1 MEYVLLSSLCISS
14 ISLFSI
20 YRSLH
25 CVSLPTLNYQV
36 IVEMEIEVKRGE
48 IVTRHYMSTG
58 TVLEPTSVAGM
69 ERYYLPYLKVKG
81 GKKEELIPVVMGV
94 SLLTTL
100 SVTKNYKEVE
110 AFLELFKD
118 EHYILSYCPYVGME
132 GDIEE

>member
-1 MEYVLLSSLCISS
+1 M
-14 ISLFSI
+14 
-20 YRSLH
+20 
-25 CVSLPTLNYQV
+25 
-36 IVEMEIEVKRGE
+36 
-48 IVTRHYMSTG
+48 TRHNMSTG